1 MVLVS
6 AKEKKENS
14 FLSNKIINSLLIF
27 SGALFFILGGVIF
40 WLARFK
46 NGFLVLHYN
55 AFLGIDWLI
64 DSADKKQYHQ
74 IFIPLLISGGILL
87 FNIALIQWRRINFLK
102 NIMSSKDKKN
112 KAVVDLENF
121 FIKLILIA
129 NLMVQ
134 GFFVIYAIS
143 LILINN

>member
-1 MVLVS
+1 ML
-6 AKEKKENS
+6 AFHFIYNFYNFRQYNNDKLQIIRNLDKEVYKILES
-14 FLSNKIINSLLIF
+14 ISNNSL
-27 SGALFFILGGVIF
+27 VD
-40 WLARFK
+40 
-46 NGFLVLHYN
+46 FLVLHYN

-121 FIKLILIA
+121 FVKLILIA
-129 NLMVQ
+129 NLMVK
-134 GFFVIYAIS
+134 
-143 LILINN
+143 